1 MDPVTASTHGHHLP
15 PLFQDFHHHHLH
27 PQLKSD
33 DDLRSR
39 GKKRDYDDD
48 DDDNANDSNNN
59 NNNNNNSG
67 GGDGDGN
74 NNNNNNNSNDVNRR
88 PRGRP
93 AGSKNK
99 AKPPIVITR
108 DSANALRTHVMEV
121 AGGCDVAESVAAFAR
136 RSAASAFSAASAPSP
151 TSRCGSPGLRRRR
164 SRSSVVAERRRAEP
178 ARPLRNSLPLRFL
191 PPPAGPA
198 GGHRAHRLPLRR
210 PGSGRRG
217 ERRRVAHRVWTRD
230 HNGRVLRQRR
240 LRAPAARGGR
250 PAAIRRDARRPNTA
264 AAAAAFGGGGGGG
277 GERIPRAPAEPPRRK
292 CAGAVGALRL
302 GRRPTAFL
310 IILITLNQD

>member
-59 NNNNNNSG
+59 NNNS
-67 GGDGDGN
+67 GGDGDGNN

-93 AGSKNK
+93 AGRR
-99 AKPPIVITR
+99 TR
-108 DSANALRTHVMEV
+108 RSRRSAWRPSR
-121 AGGCDVAESVAAFAR
+121 GGG
-136 RSAASAFSAASAPSP
+136 SAASAFSAASAPSP
-151 TSRCGSPGLRRRR
+151 TSRCGSPRLRRR
-164 SRSSVVAERRRAEP
+164 RSSVVAERRRAEP
-178 ARPLRNSLPLRFL
+178 ARPLRNSLPLRIL

-217 ERRRVAHRVWTRD
+217 SVVGSLIASGPVIIMAASFANAAYERLPLEED
-230 HNGRVLRQRR
+230 EQ
-240 LRAPAARGGR
+240 PPSAAAAMLGGQ
-250 PAAIRRDARRPNTA
+250 AQQQQQQLLA
-264 AAAAAFGGGGGGG
+264 AAAAAEANAFHGLPQNLLGGSV
-277 GERIPRAPAEPPRRK
+277 PVPSEPYGW
-292 CAGAVGALRL
+292 GA
-302 GRRPTAFL
+302 GRRPF
-310 IILITLNQD
+310 